1 MAYSVHTASDG
12 LDTQNHPNNELFF
25 IFWQV
30 LDNLQGL
37 MACFD
42 IAKYN
47 LISQKIWPKMKKRFV
62 HEFQLS
68 NTRIYKKINKSETQ
82 VSYTH
87 SVTNI

>member
-1 MAYSVHTASDG
+1 MAYSVQTASDG

-47 LISQKIWPKMKKRFV
+47 LISQKI
-62 HEFQLS
+62 
-68 NTRIYKKINKSETQ
+68 
-82 VSYTH
+82 
-87 SVTNI
+87 